1 MNLLLVVS
9 TYLFVGVMV
18 NAQASPIA
26 SASNGTHGSAEKELI
41 SLARARANAFASG
54 NCKTLMR
61 YYPRDFRIIEADAAE
76 SRDSLLQECENNKI
90 LPGHSQRRIV
100 SDFHFRLLGDVALL
114 DYQYETIDRYG
125 RVSFTNIDRQVDTY
139 QKRNGTWDLVL
150 VVDSRINRDPPVV
163 KAHASAYG
171 DFVGKYGWVG
181 APGMVDTVTQRGGK
195 LYLQTTGGGPAE
207 LLPASADAFFI
218 HGGLDRYTFV
228 RDKTGRVV
236 TEYDRSPDGDGLKA
250 TRIR

>member
-18 NAQASPIA
+18 NAQALPIA
-26 SASNGTHGSAEKELI
+26 SASNGTVLSAEKELI

-54 NCKTLMR
+54 NCKALTQ
-61 YYPRDFRIIEADAAE
+61 YYPRDFRIIEAGAAE

-114 DYQYETIDRYG
+114 DYQYETIDCYG

-150 VVDSRINRDPPVV
+150 VVIPESIAIRRWSKRMHPRMGTSSVNM
-163 KAHASAYG
+163 G
-171 DFVGKYGWVG
+171 GWVRPVWWTRSRNVV
-181 APGMVDTVTQRGGK
+181 ASCTYKPPAEVRQSCCRLVRTPSSFMVAWTVTRSCAIRQGG
-195 LYLQTTGGGPAE
+195 
-207 LLPASADAFFI
+207 S
-218 HGGLDRYTFV
+218 
-228 RDKTGRVV
+228 
-236 TEYDRSPDGDGLKA
+236 
-250 TRIR
+250 